1 MKEVGVGGEAEGT
14 RERTRWRWTQTSQER
29 IWSGRA
35 VLDGNG
41 RRRRAGEHDGRRADE
56 VKEGPFK
63 QALPF
68 YSTVFRK
75 KKNLLSLLYPMIDV

>member
-1 MKEVGVGGEAEGT
+1 MERQRARENGRDEG
-14 RERTRWRWTQTSQER
+14 RSR
-29 IWSGRA
+29 RA
-35 VLDGNG
+35 KNESLDGNG